1 LRTGSGKTYIAV
13 MLIKHFSDQIQKEFS
28 KGGKRTIFL
37 ANTVPLVQQQAD
49 FIRKHSH
56 LNVGEYFGDKKI
68 DDRILDSWD
77 QEIWN
82 KELEKNNILVMSP
95 QILLEM
101 ILHSF
106 LGIFFLTILHYNIV
120 K

>member
-1 LRTGSGKTYIAV
+1 MRTGSGKTFIAV

-49 FIRKHSH
+49 FIRKHTH
-56 LNVGEYFGDKKI
+56 LNVGEYFGEKRI
-68 DDRILDSWD
+68 DDRILDAWD
-77 QEIWN
+77 KEIWN
-82 KELEKNNILVMSP
+82 RELEKNSILVMSP
-95 QILLEM
+95 MILLEM

-106 LGIFFLTILHYNIV
+106 LGNFSL
-120 K
+120 